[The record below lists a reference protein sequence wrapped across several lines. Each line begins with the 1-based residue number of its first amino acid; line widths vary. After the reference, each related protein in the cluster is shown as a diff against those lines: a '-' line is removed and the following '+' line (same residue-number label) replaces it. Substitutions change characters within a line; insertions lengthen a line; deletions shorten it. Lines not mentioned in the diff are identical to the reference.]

1 MRPFIY
7 QRAADTSAV
16 FQSSATGGEEKVGET
31 NRLAGKLHSWLE
43 APHSLIS

>member
-7 QRAADTSAV
+7 QRAADPALFSSPAPPAASAK
-16 FQSSATGGEEKVGET
+16 FAAT

-43 APHSLIS
+43 APRSLI